1 MNSRAEM
8 YLKFIEK
15 RISVRTF
22 YVEFLF
28 KKSPFIPSPLPL
40 LQNYVA
46 FTGFYF
52 VLQRGRDL
60 SNHTRKSVEENLAT
74 ILLLGLWFLELVL
87 MTTEIKECFGDISL
101 EIIFV
106 LYFQDDMENIP
117 EMERT
122 EGSY

>member
-22 YVEFLF
+22 YVEFFL

-40 LQNYVA
+40 MQNYVPFTA
-46 FTGFYF
+46 FDF
-52 VLQRGRDL
+52 VVQGEEVFQTIPERA
-60 SNHTRKSVEENLAT
+60 SRKT
-74 ILLLGLWFLELVL
+74 IRISCCWGLWFLELVL